1 MSSKRLHAIVRGR
14 VQGVGFRFFVID
26 EARALGL
33 TGWVRNGEDGRT
45 VEVVAEG
52 PEERLRQLE
61 AALRNGPRMAAVE
74 TVDSAWSEALEGYRG
89 FEVRW

>member
-1 MSSKRLHAIVRGR
+1 MRGR
-14 VQGVGFRFFVID
+14 VQAVGFRFFVVD

-33 TGWVRNGEDGRT
+33 SGWVRNGEDGRS

-61 AALRNGPRMAAVE
+61 AALSRGPRAAQVE
-74 TVDSAWSEALEGYRG
+74 RVEAQYFDGIEGHQG
-89 FEVRW
+89 FHVRW

>member
-1 MSSKRLHAIVRGR
+1 MREKRLHAIARGR
-14 VQGVGFRFFVID
+14 VQAVGFRFFVID

-33 TGWVRNGEDGRT
+33 SGWVRNGDDCRT

-61 AALRNGPRMAAVE
+61 AALRAGPRMAR
-74 TVDSAWSEALEGYRG
+74 VDSVEAAWSDAAEGYRS
-89 FEVRW
+89 FEIH